1 METFTALAKSYSA
14 KISKNSGNIRII
26 IWYLCIHYMQT
37 LLADQAEA
45 LMEEAEDL
53 ISLIPNSVT

>member
-1 METFTALAKSYSA
+1 METFTALAKSYSS
-14 KISKNSGNIRII
+14 KIWKNSGNVRV
-26 IWYLCIHYMQT
+26 IWHLCIHYMQT

-53 ISLIPNSVT
+53 ISLIPNSIT